1 MLTVYSG
8 KNARVHAA
16 CMGRVLLGEHT
27 PKGLGNHVAI
37 VTEHH
42 AEITEKLCY
51 FLENIGYSGFANFD
65 ILFDRRDGAFKVLEL
80 NTRQGRSNYYMTAAG
95 MNIAKLMVSDRNG
108 EYDTEKDICRESF
121 FWHTEPKSIIYSYI
135 TEKPL
140 EEKVRSLVKEGKES
154 TTLFYPRELWQ
165 NPLRSAYV
173 LIHNMRYFGKYNKY
187 R

>member
-1 MLTVYSG
+1 
-8 KNARVHAA
+8 
-16 CMGRVLLGEHT
+16 
-27 PKGLGNHVAI
+27 
-37 VTEHH
+37 
-42 AEITEKLCY
+42 
-51 FLENIGYSGFANFD
+51 
-65 ILFDRRDGAFKVLEL
+65 
-80 NTRQGRSNYYMTAAG
+80 MTAAG

-108 EYDTEKDICRESF
+108 EYDTEKNICRESF
-121 FWHTEPKSIIYSYI
+121 FWHTVPKSIIYSYI

-154 TTLFYPRELWQ
+154 TTLFYPRELWK